1 MQSSREPPQCRP
13 AVERPLFKDP
23 APSFIEPSA
32 QFSTRSYESS
42 RAWSIQVLAHASRLM
57 ACETAPLA
65 ASPQTTLAR
74 VPAAFHHTNAA
85 IGEFRMTV
93 SQAFGVM

>member
-1 MQSSREPPQCRP
+1 
-13 AVERPLFKDP
+13 
-23 APSFIEPSA
+23 
-32 QFSTRSYESS
+32 
-42 RAWSIQVLAHASRLM
+42 M